1 MLDLYTDTSKRMTRL
16 PYFLWNVGLGL
27 VAILL
32 MVVAYALDPVETSKA
47 MKDQS
52 ALTVLDI
59 VGTLFVLVLV
69 APITLLRLNDIN
81 KEHSLYWG
89 YVAAS
94 IAGITVQYA
103 GQVSGLHLLSI
114 IGSIIYFIS
123 AFYMFILG
131 IYLTFKKGE

>member
-16 PYFLWNVGLGL
+16 PYFLWNIGIFL
-27 VAILL
+27 VAMLL
-32 MVVAYALDPVETSKA
+32 MVVGYALDPAEASKA
-47 MKDQS
+47 MKEQS
-52 ALTVLDI
+52 TLTILDI

-94 IAGITVQYA
+94 TAGLTVQYA
-103 GQVSGLHLLSI
+103 GQVSGLYLLSVL
-114 IGSIIYFIS
+114 GGVIYFIS

-131 IYLTFKKGE
+131 IYLTFKKSE